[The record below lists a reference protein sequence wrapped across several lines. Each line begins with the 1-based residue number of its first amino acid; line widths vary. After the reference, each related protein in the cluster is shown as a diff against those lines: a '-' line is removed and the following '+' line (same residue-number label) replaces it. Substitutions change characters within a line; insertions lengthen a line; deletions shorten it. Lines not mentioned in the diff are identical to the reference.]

1 MKATEGRE
9 ADFALEELES
19 TLTHTCAEKSNS
31 SEERLVEDRQV
42 SAYSIAADMS

>member
-19 TLTHTCAEKSNS
+19 TLTHTCAEKSKVTGDLS
-31 SEERLVEDRQV
+31 VEDRQA
-42 SAYSIAADMS
+42 SEYLIAVDKS